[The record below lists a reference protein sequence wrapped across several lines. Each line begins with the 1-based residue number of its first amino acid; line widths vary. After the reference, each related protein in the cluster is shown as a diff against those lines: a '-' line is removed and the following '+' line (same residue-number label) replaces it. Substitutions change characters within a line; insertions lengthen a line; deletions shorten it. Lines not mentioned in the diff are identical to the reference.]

1 MPQGKR
7 DTSPSRLPLSYRAQL
22 GAYWKEWNMADDF
35 MVKVSNDLNMVNPRL
50 TKITLDIIANIR
62 DMQNHGLNVA
72 LLLARVK
79 NGELWKDTF
88 SSYQEYTETCF
99 GLKKAQA
106 YKLAAVGSSFLTD
119 ADTGYAHSVISTG
132 ADDYNTTQL
141 IELLPL
147 KSTGT
152 AKKLHDEGRIN
163 PHMSTREIKAV
174 VDEVK
179 PTREKDE
186 GDGDGEGEVETA
198 HIEVK
203 PENVLTLKHTITIEE
218 TADGIAVLFIDGEQ
232 ATKKA
237 VVELIGSYRY
247 R

>member
-1 MPQGKR
+1 MANELIIKA
-7 DTSPSRLPLSYRAQL
+7 SSEL
-22 GAYWKEWNMADDF
+22 NMA
-35 MVKVSNDLNMVNPRL
+35 NPRL

-62 DMQNHGLNVA
+62 DIQNHGLTVA
-72 LLLARVK
+72 LLLAEVK
-79 NGELWKDTF
+79 DGELWKETF
-88 SSYQEYTETCF
+88 SSYQEYAQTCF

-106 YKLAAVGSSFLTD
+106 YKLAAVGHNFVSD
-119 ADTGYAHSVISTG
+119 VDTGYAHSTICAG
-132 ADDYNTTQL
+132 ADDYSTTQL

-147 KSTGT
+147 KSTET
-152 AKKLHDEGRIN
+152 AKQLHDDGRIN

-179 PTREKDE
+179 PTREKE
-186 GDGDGEGEVETA
+186 EGDGEGEGAENA

-203 PENVLTLKHTITIEE
+203 PENVFTLKHTITIEE
-218 TADGIAVLFIDGEQ
+218 NAEGIAALFIDGEQ

-237 VVELIGSYRY
+237 VLELISSHRY